1 LEKPHDRIHCVS
13 NPCTLQLD
21 GVMVGVTA
29 TDVIRHL
36 CAQEINEN
44 LVPGSRLTRVAQHV
58 LQQQSYHPLFPAAV
72 PVNMEQAAHVRLPC
86 TPDVLLLPSKLTALA
101 QTMPT
106 AESFATLVV
115 NPGYLTRETT
125 GGTYAVVEISAPP
138 AGDSDHV
145 PPCAAQRA
153 SVQIRKI

>member
-1 LEKPHDRIHCVS
+1 
-13 NPCTLQLD
+13 
-21 GVMVGVTA
+21 MVGVTA
-29 TDVIRHL
+29 TDVMRHL

-44 LVPGSRLTRVAQHV
+44 LVPGSRLTRVAQHL

-72 PVNMEQAAHVRLPC
+72 PVNMEQAACVRLPC

-101 QTMPT
+101 QTVPSSSA
-106 AESFATLVV
+106 AENFATLVV

-138 AGDSDHV
+138 PGNSDHV